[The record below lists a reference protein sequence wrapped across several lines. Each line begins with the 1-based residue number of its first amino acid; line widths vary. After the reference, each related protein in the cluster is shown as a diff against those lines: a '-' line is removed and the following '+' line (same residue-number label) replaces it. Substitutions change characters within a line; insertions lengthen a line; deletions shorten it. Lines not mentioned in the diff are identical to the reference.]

1 VRGFVVAIV
10 LAGVRPEQPE
20 TEVSIAVTTLTNYG
34 RVVRSPRYFPIW
46 LGQLVSNLGDTVNY
60 IALVITVYKLTGSGL
75 ALSTLV
81 IFQIV
86 PVLIAGPVAGPIIDR
101 YPRKSILIA
110 ADLVRAVMVVGLL
123 FAAAVWQV
131 YALAFCMA
139 LASVFFAPAFTASLP
154 SLVETEDVLV
164 ANAVAWSTAQFVQII
179 GSAMAG
185 GMIAI
190 FGTRAAFGFNAAS
203 FVVSALSI
211 SLVTFPAMD
220 RLGTGGYMKSLKE
233 GLRFAF
239 RDPFVFRMFWIQML
253 TSLSV
258 GGTSALLV
266 VLAERRYHLPPAGF
280 ASFLFAI
287 GLGALLGPLLLGSL
301 TRNYRNTKLLFFPYL
316 IRGMGDVLLG
326 VFSVPLLG
334 QVLLFVYGL
343 NTSGGMATYQSTMQ
357 SQVPDGMRGRV
368 FTLMDVGWS
377 TARLVSVALAG
388 VLADHFGITVVYY
401 VGGALLIVAG
411 ILGLTTVRLTVQET
425 VR

>member
-1 VRGFVVAIV
+1 MAAIV

-20 TEVSIAVTTLTNYG
+20 TEVSIAVSTLTNYG

-60 IALVITVYKLTGSGL
+60 IALVILVYKLTGSGL

-86 PVLIAGPVAGPIIDR
+86 PALVAGPVAGPIIDR

-139 LASVFFAPAFTASLP
+139 LASVFFTPAFTASLP
-154 SLVETEDVLV
+154 SLVETEDLLA
-164 ANAVAWSTAQFVQII
+164 ANAVTWSTAQFVQII
-179 GSAMAG
+179 GSAVAG
-185 GMIAI
+185 GII
-190 FGTRAAFGFNAAS
+190 VVFGTRAAFGFNAVS

-220 RLGTGGYMKSLKE
+220 RLGTGSYMQSLRE
-233 GLRFAF
+233 GLRYAF
-239 RDPFVFRMFWIQML
+239 HDPFVSRMFWIQML

-266 VLAERRYHLPPAGF
+266 VLAEQRYHLPPAGF

-326 VFSVPLLG
+326 LLSVPLLG
-334 QVLLFVYGL
+334 QALLFVYGL
-343 NTSGGMATYQSTMQ
+343 NTSAGMVTYQSTMQ
-357 SQVPDGMRGRV
+357 SQVPEGMRGRV

-411 ILGLTTVRLTVQET
+411 ILGFTTVRFNVQET
-425 VR
+425 V

>member
-1 VRGFVVAIV
+1 MVATV
-10 LAGVRPEQPE
+10 LVDIRFKGPV
-20 TEVSIAVTTLTNYG
+20 TESAITLTMLHNYG

-60 IALVITVYKLTGSGL
+60 IALVITVYKLTKSGL

-334 QVLLFVYGL
+334 QALLFVYGL